1 MVSLNVQNQT
11 EEESDAQT
19 GDNEESTSQSNRWS
33 FSERMKEKNLPA
45 ALATSVSVSLFVAAC
60 VDPSVLRIHGVD
72 HNVCPCTYIGLS
84 NVFLGSLCAENGQ
97 LMAVYAALLMIFAL
111 MLELNCFIMEAGGF
125 TYPVFVKL
133 FRRYGILHFFSV
145 FFIMVSAGL
154 WFGFSEKLEA
164 EMKDHPQYRGSK
176 IYVDFSRAYWYM
188 VSAATVGLFGAALN
202 VLRIY
207 DDSLEEDQQRLIPE
221 ELRHSYF
228 IITRPPDNP
237 QPPPY
242 AVCE

>member
-1 MVSLNVQNQT
+1 
-11 EEESDAQT
+11 
-19 GDNEESTSQSNRWS
+19 
-33 FSERMKEKNLPA
+33 MKEKNLPA

-60 VDPSVLRIHGVD
+60 VDPSVLRVHGVEPAF
-72 HNVCPCTYIGLS
+72 CPSTYIGLS
-84 NVFLGSLCAENGQ
+84 NVFSGSLCTQNGQ
-97 LMAVYAALLMIFAL
+97 LLAVYAALLMIFAL
-111 MLELNCFIMEAGGF
+111 FLELNCFIMEAGGF
-125 TYPVFVKL
+125 TYPVFIKL
-133 FRRYGILHFFSV
+133 FRRYGVLHFFSV
-145 FFIMVSAGL
+145 LFTMVAAGL
-154 WFGFSEKLEA
+154 WFGFSEKFQE
-164 EMKDHPQYRGSK
+164 EMKDHPKYRGSK

-207 DDSLEEDQQRLIPE
+207 DDSAEDDQQRLIPE